1 MSAITGG
8 FIVDA
13 NFTGTLDV
21 LDFKELGFV
30 LAAAYLKAHGRDAE
44 VPSIKNRYQLG
55 TINGIVALATKFDE
69 VGIERRKRDAER
81 KRRKSSSRDIPLESD
96 GIQRTPTES
105 ADAKRNPRKQTN
117 KQTNEQNERTL
128 TRASAREA
136 AAATDELP
144 DEGEVANVVK
154 SVSPICRP
162 VIDNPPSLDTLRDW
176 VANHW
181 APPHPPE
188 AFLAYYHEQ
197 MSRRGWND
205 DRGRPLLGTG
215 WRTSLQRWWEVEQ
228 KKIGAPL
235 SARDGSAGGAAPSAN
250 VNSSCCRQPGQSY
263 EDMIS

>member
-1 MSAITGG
+1 MTGG
-8 FIVDA
+8 FLIDA
-13 NFTGTLDV
+13 NFGGVLDM
-21 LDFKELGFV
+21 LDFKELGVV
-30 LAAAYLKAHGRDAE
+30 LAAAYLKAHGREDE
-44 VPSIKNRYQLG
+44 VPTIKNRYQLG
-55 TINGIVALATKFDE
+55 MINGIVALAAKFDE
-69 VGIERRKRDAER
+69 TWAERRKRDAER
-81 KRRKSSSRDIPLESD
+81 KRRKNSVREIPLESD

-105 ADAKRNPRKQTN
+105 ADEKRNPRRQTDR
-117 KQTNEQNERTL
+117 QTDRQDGRTL

-136 AAATDELP
+136 AAATDDLP

-154 SVSPICRP
+154 AVSPICRP
-162 VIDNPPSLDTLRDW
+162 VIDDPPSLDTLRDW

-250 VNSSCCRQPGQSY
+250 VNSSCCRQPGQTY

>member
-1 MSAITGG
+1 MTGG
-8 FIVDA
+8 FLIDA
-13 NFTGTLDV
+13 NFGGVLDM
-21 LDFKELGFV
+21 LDFKELGVV
-30 LAAAYLKAHGRDAE
+30 LAAAYLKAHGREDE
-44 VPSIKNRYQLG
+44 VPTIKNRYQLG
-55 TINGIVALATKFDE
+55 TINGIVALAAKFDE
-69 VGIERRKRDAER
+69 TWAERRKRDAER
-81 KRRKSSSRDIPLESD
+81 KRRKNSVREIPMESD
-96 GIQRTPTES
+96 GMQRTPMES
-105 ADAKRNPRKQTN
+105 ADEKRNPRRQTDR
-117 KQTNEQNERTL
+117 QTDRQDGRTL

-136 AAATDELP
+136 AAATDDLP
-144 DEGEVANVVK
+144 DEGEVANAVK
-154 SVSPICRP
+154 AVSPICRP
-162 VIDNPPSLDTLRDW
+162 VIDDPPSLDTLRDW

-215 WRTSLQRWWEVEQ
+215 WRTSLQRWWEVER

-250 VNSSCCRQPGQSY
+250 VNSSCCRQPGQTY